1 VRAASSGRPAPLA
14 CQRRASA
21 KWGSRC
27 PAAAVRA
34 RRRPLA
40 ARRLGQALAVQH
52 AGQPVGH
59 PPLPAFGREGAGE
72 PQRGVVVAAAP
83 RLEAGDQPLV
93 RGGRPGAGSG
103 HGGSLEVRNLG
114 RGPLREPA
122 LAVVAG
128 RDHQAAE
135 YPQGQLRMVVGDAP
149 GGVGQR
155 DESIAVAGRV
165 AARP

>member
-1 VRAASSGRPAPLA
+1 
-14 CQRRASA
+14 
-21 KWGSRC
+21 
-27 PAAAVRA
+27 
-34 RRRPLA
+34 
-40 ARRLGQALAVQH
+40 VQH

-83 RLEAGDQPLV
+83 RLEAGDQPLM
-93 RGGRPGAGSG
+93 RGGRPGIGRRGAGRRG
-103 HGGSLEVRNLG
+103 VGRRGGGRPGRGGPLEARDLG
-114 RGPLREPA
+114 GGPLREPA